1 VKLTENDL
9 IFLQT
14 LKQLLDH
21 KDLRVEHRSS
31 YLCLRQNY
39 GEHIESSFRM
49 TRQGVRWRFQR
60 AMDMYISAF
69 QTILTIERTLGTDVR
84 DLAIKVSRERY
95 ERSQSHEHAAHSLGV
110 GNGGGPDG

>member
-1 VKLTENDL
+1 MKLTENDL

-21 KDLRVEHRSS
+21 KDLRVEHGSG
-31 YLCLRQNY
+31 YLRLRQNY

-69 QTILTIERTLGTDVR
+69 QTILAVERTLGTDVR

-95 ERSQSHEHAAHSLGV
+95 ERSHEHMAHSSGLGH
-110 GNGGGPDG
+110 GGDPDS

>member
-9 IFLQT
+9 IFLKT
-14 LKQLLDH
+14 LKQLLEH
-21 KDLRVEHRSS
+21 KDLRVEHHPG
-31 YLCLRQNY
+31 YLRLRHNY

-69 QTILTIERTLGTDVR
+69 QTILTIERILGTEVR
-84 DLAIKVSRERY
+84 DLAVKVSRERH
-95 ERSQSHEHAAHSLGV
+95 EQSHGHNAQFRDMEHGRD
-110 GNGGGPDG
+110 PDG